1 MTGATHVATILR
13 LPLRLLTPIPPLCR
27 YNLNTIRLPVGW
39 WYFAKLAG
47 LDASPYV
54 VPDEDILDSDH
65 PITNVLRWAN
75 EAGLHIIFVSRP
87 PPPPA
92 PHPRARPL
100 TALLLL

>member
-1 MTGATHVATILR
+1 
-13 LPLRLLTPIPPLCR
+13 
-27 YNLNTIRLPVGW
+27 VGW

-87 PPPPA
+87 TPS
-92 PHPRARPL
+92 
-100 TALLLL
+100 TCIT